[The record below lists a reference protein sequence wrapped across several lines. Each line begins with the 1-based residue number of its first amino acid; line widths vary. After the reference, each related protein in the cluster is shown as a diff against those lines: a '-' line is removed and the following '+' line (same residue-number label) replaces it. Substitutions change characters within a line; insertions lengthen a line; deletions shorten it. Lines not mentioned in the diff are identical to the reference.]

1 MKFKEWLQII
11 STMLILVVTGGSAIV
26 WAGDHRWVTASNLDK
41 IIVQLEI
48 NALDRQITFLQI
60 KVNQGEAS
68 NSEKIYMQA
77 LEQQLRAMQ

>member
-1 MKFKEWLQII
+1 MKFKEWLQVIA
-11 STMLILVVTGGSAIV
+11 TMLILVTTAGSVGV

-68 NSEKIYMQA
+68 NSEKIYMET
-77 LEQQLRAMQ
+77 LKQQLRAMQ